1 MIVRGTAQWAHV
13 FEPNELSGKYQVDIC
28 NLDKK
33 TVKQLQSVGISVK
46 SGDGEKAEKGQYIT
60 AKSGKYAPR
69 VLDRR
74 GHVMDGSTLIGNGS
88 KVKIQFKEWETTWQG
103 QAFKGLDFQA
113 MQVIDLVEFGSPDG
127 SEFDIEDDD
136 GDEL

>member
-28 NLDKK
+28 NIDKK
-33 TVKQLQSVGISVK
+33 TDKQLQSVGISVK

-74 GHVMDGSTLIGNGS
+74 GHVMDGSTLIGNGY
-88 KVKIQFKEWETTWQG
+88 KVKASIRTY
-103 QAFKGLDFQA
+103 
-113 MQVIDLVEFGSPDG
+113 
-127 SEFDIEDDD
+127 
-136 GDEL
+136 